1 MSKQRLYV
9 VRLRQALRFWRSVAL
24 AVTGIAV
31 VLLVLLIIKCCKVPQ
46 VTESVTIQSQESSPD
61 ACVAETT
68 IFVTES
74 AEPETESCG
83 MYPEF
88 TYSKDWDTDD
98 AYLLAKIAMAEA
110 EGESI
115 QDKTLVIL
123 VVLNRVWSADFPD
136 SIHDVIFQENQFEP
150 ITNGRWDNVEPDAD
164 AWEAVY
170 IVETARYDYSGGALY
185 FESVDSDSTWHSRN
199 LEFLY
204 QVGNHK
210 FYK

>member
-1 MSKQRLYV
+1 MSRQRLYV
-9 VRLRQALRFWRSVAL
+9 IRIRRALRFWRTTAIVSI
-24 AVTGIAV
+24 GIAV
-31 VLLVLLIIKCCKVPQ
+31 ALLVLLITKSCQGSPE
-46 VTESVTIQSQESSPD
+46 VTELTPTPQEKTTAS
-61 ACVAETT
+61 CIAEST
-68 IFVTES
+68 IFVTEP
-74 AEPETESCG
+74 AESETMTYD

-88 TYSKDWDTDD
+88 TYSKDWGADD

-115 QDKTLVIL
+115 QGKTLVIL
-123 VVLNRVWSADFPD
+123 VVLNRVWSADFPN

-150 ITNGRWDNVEPDAD
+150 IVNGRWDKVEPDAD
-164 AWEAVY
+164 CWEAVY

-185 FESVDSDSTWHSRN
+185 FESVNSDSTWHSRN

>member
-1 MSKQRLYV
+1 MSRQRLYV
-9 VRLRQALRFWRSVAL
+9 VRIRRALKLWRTTAIVSI
-24 AVTGIAV
+24 GIAV
-31 VLLVLLIIKCCKVPQ
+31 VLLVLLISKSYQ
-46 VTESVTIQSQESSPD
+46 SSPEITELTPMPQEKTT
-61 ACVAETT
+61 ASCIAELT

-74 AEPETESCG
+74 AEPETEYSS

-88 TYSKDWDTDD
+88 THSKDWGADD

-115 QDKTLVIL
+115 QGKTLVIL
-123 VVLNRVWSADFPD
+123 VVLNRVWNADFPD

-150 ITNGRWDNVEPDAD
+150 IANGRWDNVEPDTD
-164 AWEAVY
+164 CWEAVY
-170 IVETARYDYSGGALY
+170 IVESARYDYSGGALY